1 VSGLNY
7 LFSLMK
13 PLENVV
19 LNLSLGS
26 IKFYLDFVHA
36 LTIMSVAGRAGRFIS
51 VFQHSIILAILSP
64 GIASISDSVNL
75 NKYIDIFPSTY
86 FVKIFSDTLVS
97 ENVGPSKVPLTLI
110 KFSYR
115 KYLSRHLICQ
125 IEYSPCSQ

>member
-1 VSGLNY
+1 
-7 LFSLMK
+7 MK

-19 LNLSLGS
+19 LNLSLES
-26 IKFYLDFVHA
+26 IKFHLDFVHA

-51 VFQHSIILAILSP
+51 VFQHCIILAILSP

-75 NKYIDIFPSTY
+75 NKYIDKFPSTY

-97 ENVGPSKVPLTLI
+97 ENLGPSKVPLTLI

-115 KYLSRHLICQ
+115 KYLTSHRICQ
-125 IEYSPCSQ
+125 TE